1 MATSGS
7 ANFDATINEIIE
19 MAGVRSG
26 ILPID
31 QTPSSDFYAFWR
43 RVLNSMVKNWAAKGQ
58 QLWKVTWQEFALTAS
73 STVLGSDSLDHEAV
87 VTHTSSAD
95 SSDKPI
101 TGANYSKKWKLLT
114 TTAGS
119 AWAAS
124 TSYNAIGHLVL
135 SSNKDIV
142 SIEAGRFRN
151 ISNETTSPMIKM
163 TRQEWFSKTFPPDE
177 GEPSSF
183 YFERKATPEIF
194 LDPIPDSATSYIL
207 EFLVYTYPQDFDA
220 STNNP
225 DFLSEW
231 IDPLVEGLMVKMG
244 PSIGIRGGEL
254 REIKRSRDESLENAT
269 SLDVETGGFSIVP
282 DTRRN

>member
-7 ANFDATINEIIE
+7 ANFDATVNEIIE
-19 MAGVRSG
+19 MAAVRSG
-26 ILPID
+26 ILPFD

-43 RVLNSMVKNWAAKGQ
+43 KVLNAMVKNWASKGQ
-58 QLWKVTWQEFALTAS
+58 QLWKLNWQEFALTAS

-87 VTHTSSAD
+87 LTHTSASD
-95 SSDKPI
+95 SSDKP
-101 TGANYSKKWKLLT
+101 TSGATYSKKWKLLT

-119 AWAAS
+119 AHAVS
-124 TSYNAIGHLVL
+124 TAYNAIGHLVL
-135 SSNKDIV
+135 SSNTDII

-151 ISNETTSPMIKM
+151 ITNEETTPMTKM
-163 TRQEWFSKTFPPDE
+163 TRKEWFNKTFPPDE

-194 LDPIPDSATSYIL
+194 LDPIPDSASSYIL
-207 EFLVYTYPQDFDA
+207 EFLVYEYPEDFDA
-220 STNNP
+220 ATDNP

-231 IDPLVEGLMVKMG
+231 IDPLVEGLMVKMA
-244 PSIGIRGGEL
+244 PSIGKSGQAIRD
-254 REIKRSRDESLENAT
+254 IKTNRDEALSNAE

-282 DTRRN
+282 DIRRK